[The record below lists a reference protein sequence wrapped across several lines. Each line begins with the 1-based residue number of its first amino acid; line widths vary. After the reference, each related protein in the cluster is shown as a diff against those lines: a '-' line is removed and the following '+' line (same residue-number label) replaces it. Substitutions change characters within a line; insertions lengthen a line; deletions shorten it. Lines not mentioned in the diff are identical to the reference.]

1 VQAIDPVELP
11 EDVESLRHLALT
23 QRTEIA
29 QRDTLIAQRD
39 AEIAQLAAYVRLLK
53 HQRFGTRS
61 EKLDPHAQPPLF
73 NEAELESERAERAE
87 AKRRAVPVAAHTRTP
102 RGRKP
107 LPDWIPRVEIVHD
120 LAASQKTCPH
130 DGAALARIGEETCE
144 QLEIVPAELR
154 VVRHVRPKYACPR
167 CHEGVHTAAL
177 PPQPIP
183 KSLASPA
190 LLAHVAV
197 SKYADALP
205 LYRQEAMLARLG
217 LELPRAT
224 LADWMVKVGAL
235 VVPLINLLREDL
247 LATGFVQCDETPFQV
262 LKGTGKLAT
271 ADSYLWVL
279 RGGARDRPLLL
290 YHYAPSRGGAVVRE
304 LLAGYQGV
312 LQTDGYVGYDDV
324 GRQPGIVHVGC
335 WAHARRKFD
344 EALKSLPAKE
354 RTANRANEPLALA
367 ALRQIGTLYAIEREL
382 ADTTPEERLRV
393 RQAHTRPLLEALR
406 AWLDAALPRIAPQ
419 TLTGKALAY
428 LDTQWPKLVRILVDG
443 RVPLDTNLVENAIR
457 PFVLGRKNWL
467 FADTARGA
475 EASAN
480 LYSLVESAKANG
492 LDPTA
497 YLRHVFTH
505 LPAATTLAE
514 IEPLLPHRVERDKL
528 GQKR

>member
-1 VQAIDPVELP
+1 MTSAAPAAALPDDVAALRGLVLEQREAI
-11 EDVESLRHLALT
+11 A
-23 QRTEIA
+23 A
-29 QRDTLIAQRD
+29 RDTTIARRD
-39 AEIAQLAAYVRLLK
+39 QEIAQLAAYVRLLK
-53 HQRFGTRS
+53 HQRFGARS

-73 NEAELESERAERAE
+73 NEAELESERADKAA
-87 AKRRAVPVAAHTRTP
+87 AKREVKVAAHARTP

-107 LPDWIPRVEIVHD
+107 LPQALPRAEVLHD
-120 LAASQKTCPH
+120 LAAEKKVCPH
-130 DGAALARIGEETCE
+130 DGSELERIGEETCE
-144 QLEIVPAELR
+144 QLEIVPAQIR
-154 VVRHVRPKYACPR
+154 VLRHVRPKYACPK
-167 CHEGVHTAAL
+167 CHAGVHTAPL

-217 LELPRAT
+217 IELPRAT
-224 LADWMVKVGAL
+224 LADWMVKAGAL
-235 VVPLINLLREDL
+235 VTPLLNLLREDL
-247 LATGFVQCDETPFQV
+247 LAPGFVQCDETPFQV

-279 RGGARDRPLLL
+279 RGGARERPLLL
-290 YHYAPSRGGAVVRE
+290 YHFSPSRGGAVVRE
-304 LLAGYQGV
+304 LLAGYRGV
-312 LQTDGYVGYDDV
+312 LQTDGYAGYDEM
-324 GRQPGIVHVGC
+324 GRQAGVVHVGC

-344 EALKSLPAKE
+344 EALKSLPAQE
-354 RTANRANEPLALA
+354 RTASRANEPLALA
-367 ALRQIGTLYAIEREL
+367 ALRQIGALYAIEREL
-382 ADTTPEERLRV
+382 AGASPEARLRA
-393 RQAHTRPLLEALR
+393 RHEKSRPLATALHT
-406 AWLDAALPRIAPQ
+406 WLQDALPRVAPQ

-428 LDTQWPKLVRILVDG
+428 LDGQWHKLVRVLGDG

-480 LYSLVESAKANG
+480 LYSLVETAKACG
-492 LDPTA
+492 LEPTA
-497 YLRHVFTH
+497 YLRHVFTQ

-514 IEPLLPHRVERDKL
+514 IEPLLPHRVDRAALATAD
-528 GQKR
+528 

>member
-1 VQAIDPVELP
+1 MQSVDPVALP

-23 QRTEIA
+23 QREQIA
-29 QRDTLIAQRD
+29 GLN

-53 HQRFGTRS
+53 HQRFGTKS
-61 EKLDPHAQPPLF
+61 ERLDPHAQPPLF
-73 NEAELESERAERAE
+73 NEAEVEAARAEKKAAE
-87 AKRRAVPVAAHTRTP
+87 RKVEVAAHTRTP

-107 LPDWIPRVEIVHD
+107 LPDWIPRIEIVHD
-120 LAASQKTCPH
+120 LAAAEKVCPH

-144 QLEIVPAELR
+144 QLEIIPAELR
-154 VVRHVRPKYACPR
+154 VVRHVRPKYACPT
-167 CHEGVHTAAL
+167 CHDGVATAAL

-224 LADWMVKVGAL
+224 LADWMVKAGAL
-235 VVPLINLLREDL
+235 IVPLINLLHEDL

-312 LQTDGYVGYDDV
+312 LQTDGYAGYDEA

-354 RTANRANEPLALA
+354 RTASRASEPLALA
-367 ALRQIGTLYAIEREL
+367 ALRQIGALYAIERDVAE
-382 ADTTPEERLRV
+382 ASPEERWRV
-393 RQAHTRPLLEALR
+393 RDQRTRPLIEALR

-428 LDTQWPKLVRILVDG
+428 LDTQWPKLVRVLGDG

-480 LYSLVESAKANG
+480 LYSLLESAKANA
-492 LDPTA
+492 LEPTA

-514 IEPLLPHRVERDKL
+514 IEPLLPHRVDREALARKS
-528 GQKR
+528 